1 MYKDCW
7 CIKDFYCDNMKLLFH
22 KGRKYRFLI
31 EKGQAAYN
39 SFCHTIWVEYNPN
52 GAQTEVGYRFIETND
67 FGNDHDYD
75 LFGEYFVDSIRI
87 VRKEKLKKIFNEVN

>member
-7 CIKDFYCDNMKLLFH
+7 CIKDFYCD
-22 KGRKYRFLI
+22 
-31 EKGQAAYN
+31 
-39 SFCHTIWVEYNPN
+39 
-52 GAQTEVGYRFIETND
+52 ND

-87 VRKEKLKKIFNEVN
+87 VRKEKLKNIFNEVN